1 MNATRLSS
9 LSPTLDQATEALGVN
24 LSSAQPFPRYR
35 RAVSHLH
42 GEIQASAILRQ
53 LSGLQAALRKR
64 QVQGTVTAE
73 DLARLRHVQAEA
85 QSNAVI
91 SEYFAAQQGAI
102 DAVRRINLEIH
113 SALGI
118 DFTSLACV
126 SGCC

>member
-24 LSSAQPFPRYR
+24 LSSSQPFHRYR
-35 RAVSHLH
+35 RAVSQLH
-42 GEIQASAILRQ
+42 GDIQASAILRQ
-53 LSGLQAALRKR
+53 LSELQAELRKR

-73 DLARLRHVQAEA
+73 DLERLRHGQAEA

-102 DAVRRINLEIH
+102 DAVRSVNLEIS
-113 SALGI
+113 SALGV
-118 DFTSLACV
+118 DFASLARV